1 MHDLIKSVAANKI
14 ILLTFSSDVRIV
26 YISLVNI
33 KKKVLKL
40 NRSSSFNL
48 IIYRLLIENYYF
60 NMCNHNEKK

>member
-48 IIYRLLIENYYF
+48 IIYRLLIENHF
-60 NMCNHNEKK
+60 L

>member
-48 IIYRLLIENYYF
+48 IIIDY
-60 NMCNHNEKK
+60 